1 MSRIDEDS
9 TSIPRFGIVI
19 PVRHMPRELPGAI
32 DSIIDQKIEGRRVN
46 TRGRQDVD
54 IVVVVDDLDPE
65 TRAVLES
72 YSGQLRWV
80 EGDRRGQAG
89 AVNKGL
95 NLTRGELVKWVNAD
109 DRLLPGALDVMHRAF
124 LVNPD
129 AEFAYGDT
137 AFLDANGIM
146 VGEHLEP
153 SYSRFILVY
162 GHSLFADP
170 ACFWRRSLHDRVGPI
185 SEDTRYSL
193 DYEFWVRLVRHRV
206 KVIQVR
212 RRVAAFK
219 VTGNNQ
225 TVVNHKA
232 MRREHYDMLVR
243 HYPAWSVIP
252 VGIRNTILSG
262 LLLVARALKRFR
274 SLVERGASERG
285 VFSRLM
291 ATAPS
296 ETNGS

>member
-1 MSRIDEDS
+1 MSRIDEDF
-9 TSIPRFGIVI
+9 TAIPRFGIVI

-32 DSIIDQKIEGRRVN
+32 ESILDQQIEGRRVN
-46 TRGRQDVD
+46 TGGHHDVD

-65 TRAVLES
+65 TRAVLED
-72 YSGQLRWV
+72 YSGQIRWV
-80 EGDRRGQAG
+80 EGDRRRQAG

-95 NLTRGELVKWVNAD
+95 GLTRGEVVKWVNAD
-109 DRLLPGALDVMHRAF
+109 DRLLPGALDVMYKAF
-124 LVNPD
+124 LDHPD
-129 AEFAYGDT
+129 ADFAYGDI
-137 AFLDANGIM
+137 AFLDADGKM

-153 SYSRFILVY
+153 SYSRFILLY

-170 ACFWRRSLHDRVGPI
+170 ACFWRRSLHDRLGPI

-193 DYEFWVRLVRHRV
+193 DYEFWVRLVRQRV

-212 RRVAAFK
+212 RRIAAFM
-219 VTGNNQ
+219 VTGSNQ
-225 TVVNHKA
+225 TVVHHKA

-252 VGIRNTILSG
+252 VGIRNRILSV
-262 LLLVARALKRFR
+262 LLFLARVLKRLR
-274 SLVERGASERG
+274 SRVERGASERG

-291 ATAPS
+291 VTAPS
-296 ETNGS
+296 ESDGD